1 MMNNFKK
8 FLSKNK
14 TLYFFVAT
22 IYHQINRKLM
32 MLSLFFK
39 GVKYL
44 EPKTKLEGNYK
55 SQYGQDWYL
64 EKLGFLSNKNFFVE
78 VGCNHPKINSNS
90 YFLEH
95 VYNYSGISIDAIN
108 YKKEFHV
115 FRPNTTFIQSL
126 IDSKE
131 TTKIFNLVHNEDGWE
146 NQVSSIHKETLT
158 MGKGFKADTIEMKTS
173 TLQKLLPYNC
183 IIDILM
189 IDVEGHEIEV
199 LDSLNW
205 ELNSPRIILIENNG
219 EFYNRSKLENFINNK
234 GYKLYARI
242 GTSDDIYVLNNIE
255 INSNK

>member
-1 MMNNFKK
+1 MKNLKK
-8 FLSKNK
+8 LLSKNK
-14 TLYFFVAT
+14 RLYIFTAV
-22 IYHQINRKLM
+22 IYHWINRKLM
-32 MLSLFFK
+32 MFALFFR

-64 EKLGFLSNKNFFVE
+64 EKLGFLSKKNFFVE

-108 YKKEFHV
+108 YKKEFHA
-115 FRPNTTFIQSL
+115 FRPKTTFIQSL

-131 TTKIFNLVHNEDGWE
+131 TTKIFNLVRNEDGWE

-158 MGKGFKADTIEMKTS
+158 MGKGFTADTIEMKTS
-173 TLQKLLPYNC
+173 TLQNLLPNNC

-205 ELNSPRIILIENNG
+205 GLNSPRVILIENNG
-219 EFYNRSKLENFINNK
+219 EFYNRSILENFINNK

-242 GTSDDIYVLNNIE
+242 GTSDDIYVLNDIDVN
-255 INSNK
+255 NNK

>member
-1 MMNNFKK
+1 MKNFKK
-8 FLSKNK
+8 LLSKNK
-14 TLYFFVAT
+14 MLYLFAAT
-22 IYHQINRKLM
+22 IYHHINRKLM
-32 MLSLFFK
+32 MCALFFK

-44 EPKTKLEGNYK
+44 EPKTKLQGNYK

-64 EKLGFLSNKNFFVE
+64 EKLGFLSKNNFFVE

-95 VYNYSGISIDAIN
+95 VYNYSGISIDAID
-108 YKKEFHV
+108 YKEEFYT
-115 FRPNTTFIQSL
+115 FRPNTIFIQSL

-131 TTKIFNLVHNEDGWE
+131 TNKIFNLVHNEDGWE

-158 MGKGFKADTIEMKTS
+158 MGKGFKADAIEMKTS

-183 IIDILM
+183 VIDILM
-189 IDVEGHEIEV
+189 VDVEGHEIEV

-219 EFYNRSKLENFINNK
+219 EFYNRKKLENFIIKK

-242 GTSDDIYVLNNIE
+242 GTSDDIYVLNNLK
-255 INSNK
+255 INSDK